1 MVRPFHEGR
10 VGRWA
15 FLPCGCPWVGAPSP
29 YPHPS
34 CAGSSGGWARH
45 TFLCSQFLVL
55 SEDVCFDGQAYSYEL
70 FFICTVFFCINI
82 YFLMAVLHNW
92 VCCLLLGPPLENN
105 PEIPPSSRAEGLR
118 LLHGL
123 ETNLA
128 TSLQTP
134 QEA

>member
-55 SEDVCFDGQAYSYEL
+55 SEDVCFDGQAYPYEL
-70 FFICTVFFCINI
+70 FFICTVFFCIII

-92 VCCLLLGPPLENN
+92 VCCLLRITICHPVWKVVDVV
-105 PEIPPSSRAEGLR
+105 
-118 LLHGL
+118 
-123 ETNLA
+123 
-128 TSLQTP
+128 SLMKIKFMQDWKQDTWCFYP
-134 QEA
+134 AVP